1 MSTTNA
7 THAYCPECRF
17 SAVRLK
23 RGGAYETHR
32 RAYLVGSRARTV
44 TERCPGSGTI
54 ATEAHIDRWVAWAL
68 DGARGAATSAAER
81 LRVAR
86 VAFDAATGED
96 IAARERLDAL
106 VAIDLARR
114 AKP

>member
-32 RAYLVGSRARTV
+32 RSVETLRISTSR

-68 DGARGAATSAAER
+68 DGARNAAASAAER

-86 VAFDAATGED
+86 VAFEAATGED
-96 IAARERLDAL
+96 ISARERLDAMT
-106 VAIDLARR
+106 AIDLARK
-114 AKP
+114 AGA

>member
-23 RGGAYETHR
+23 RGGTYEAHR
-32 RAYLVGSRARTV
+32 RSVETLRISTSR

-54 ATEAHIDRWVAWAL
+54 AAEAHIDRWVAWAL
-68 DGARGAATSAAER
+68 DGARNTATSAAER

-86 VAFDAATGED
+86 VAFEAATGED
-96 IAARERLDAL
+96 ISARERLA
-106 VAIDLARR
+106 AITAIAAARK
-114 AKP
+114 AAT

>member
-32 RAYLVGSRARTV
+32 RTAPGSIGFRS
-44 TERCPGSGTI
+44 ERCPGSGTV
-54 ATEAHIDRWVAWAL
+54 ATESSIDQWASWAL
-68 DGARGAATSAAER
+68 DGARNAATSAAER

-86 VAFDAATGED
+86 VAFEAATGED
-96 IAARERLDAL
+96 TSARERL
-106 VAIDLARR
+106 VAMTAIVAARK
-114 AKP
+114 AAT